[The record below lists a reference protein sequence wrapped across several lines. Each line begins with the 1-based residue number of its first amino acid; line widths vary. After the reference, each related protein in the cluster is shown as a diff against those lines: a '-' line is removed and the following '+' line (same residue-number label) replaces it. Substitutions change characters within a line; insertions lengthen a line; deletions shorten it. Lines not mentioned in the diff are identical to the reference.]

1 VIRHALATTL
11 LALAVAGCSGS
22 DVTPTGPSGTV
33 DPAAARA
40 FVEEVLGLM
49 QANSLHRLRVN
60 WDDLRA
66 RVLAAAA
73 TARTVEDT
81 KSALGI
87 ALQALGDRHSSIR
100 DAEGG
105 LWLFAG
111 GQTCGSSTRTQPAV
125 PADVG
130 YVWVRSFA
138 GSSDSAP
145 ATTYAEGM
153 QAEIARQ
160 DREDL
165 AGWVVDIRANG
176 GGNMWPMIAGAGPLL
191 GDGVAGHFIGP
202 VAGQT
207 IAWGY
212 RAGASFLGTNA
223 LTRVSAP
230 HTRRSRS
237 ARVAVLTDAASA
249 SSGEAA
255 FIAFI
260 GRPETRTFG
269 QPTCGLST
277 ANSGYPLSNG
287 MLLNLTVSVMADRTE
302 RAYGGP
308 VPPDE
313 VLVNPAEAFD
323 RAVSWVRDGR

>member
-176 GGNMWPMIAGAGPLL
+176 GGNMWPMIAGLGPILGEGPL
-191 GDGVAGHFIGP
+191 GYFISPTGTE
-202 VAGQT
+202 T
-207 IAWGY
+207 IWEY
-212 RAGASFLGTNA
+212 RDGASISGTFA
-223 LTRVSAP
+223 VSTVSPPYRLKRQAP
-230 HTRRSRS
+230 
-237 ARVAVLTDAASA
+237 RVAVLSDNRIA
-249 SSGEAA
+249 SSGEATL
-255 FIAFI
+255 IAFI
-260 GRPETRTFG
+260 RRPNTRSFG
-269 QPTCGLST
+269 QATCGLST
-277 ANSGYPLSNG
+277 ANSTYPLSDG
-287 MLLNLTVSVMADRTE
+287 ATFTLTTSVMADR
-302 RAYGGP
+302 AKMPFGDSI
-308 VPPDE
+308 PPDE
-313 VLVNPAEAFD
+313 LIEDPNRTIQ
-323 RAVSWVRDGR
+323 RAIEWLQTGR